1 MVVGSI
7 GEREVS
13 MSQTSGMP
21 LVICISV
28 KPQQPRSD
36 RSFLVRETLY
46 KQFTSVGCFPEGAPA
61 EVLSKELLSHSPI
74 PQARDGFREEPAE

>member
-7 GEREVS
+7 GEQEVS

-21 LVICISV
+21 LV

-36 RSFLVRETLY
+36 RSFIVRETLY
-46 KQFTSVGCFPEGAPA
+46 KQFTSVGCFPEGAPTEA
-61 EVLSKELLSHSPI
+61 LSKELLSHSPI
-74 PQARDGFREEPAE
+74 PQTRDGLREEQAD